1 MEFVLLLAAAESSCP
16 AYAGVPGTPGHNGSP
31 GRDGR
36 DGFPGPKGEKGDPGV
51 GAQGPPGK
59 AGPHGISGLKGD
71 KGNPGTV
78 VENALATQLQSD
90 VKYLTDRLTTVEKVL
105 IARPDVL
112 VRFTPFCEQQM
123 ALLKHQLCAALL
135 LMEFVLLLAA
145 AESSCP
151 AYAGVPGTPGH
162 NGSPGRDGRDGF
174 PGSKGEKGDPGAGA
188 QGPPGKIGPPGIA
201 GPKGDKGNP
210 GVTGTAV
217 QSSLLTQL
225 NSDVKYL
232 TGRLTTVEK
241 VLGFRVFKK
250 VGQKYYVSDGLVGNF
265 QKAQKFCSDAGAK
278 IVLPR
283 SEDENKV
290 LISMHVALENPAD
303 FHSEQ
308 QMALLKHQLCAAL
321 LLMEFVLLLAA
332 AESSC
337 PAYAGVPGT
346 PGHNGSPGRD
356 GRDGFPGS
364 KGEKGDPGAGA
375 QGPPGKIGPPG
386 IAGPKGDKGN
396 PGVTGKLKHS
406 E

>member
-1 MEFVLLLAAAESSCP
+1 MIGTTDKQIEGKFVNMHNQPLTFTKWMKNEPNDYRGNEDCAAI
-16 AYAGVPGTPGHNGSP
+16 YT
-31 GRDGR
+31 DG
-36 DGFPGPKGEKGDPGV
+36 EW
-51 GAQGPPGK
+51 
-59 AGPHGISGLKGD
+59 
-71 KGNPGTV
+71 N
-78 VENALATQLQSD
+78 D
-90 VKYLTDRLTTVEKVL
+90 VNCDSE
-105 IARPDVL
+105 
-112 VRFTPFCEQQM
+112 CEQQM

-265 QKAQKFCSDAGAK
+265 QKAHKFCSDAGAK

-290 LISMHVALENPAD
+290 LISMHVALESAYIYIGATD
-303 FHSEQ
+303 IKKEGH
-308 QMALLKHQLCAAL
+308 
-321 LLMEFVLLLAA
+321 FVDMSDQPLTFTNWK
-332 AESSC
+332 EKE
-337 PAYAGVPGT
+337 PNDY
-346 PGHNGSPGRD
+346 
-356 GRDGFPGS
+356 
-364 KGEKGDPGAGA
+364 KGEEDCTVMYKS
-375 QGPPGKIGPPG
+375 
-386 IAGPKGDKGN
+386 
-396 PGVTGKLKHS
+396 GVWNDINCNSDWHVVCEL
-406 E
+406 